1 MDAENDVNMKQA
13 KVDDL
18 MAQLAAAEQDLVDA
32 KINLSNLKEQEM
44 SLPGLIAALQ

>member
-1 MDAENDVNMKQA
+1 MAAEDDVAMKQA

-32 KINLSNLKEQEM
+32 KINLEDLKEQ
-44 SLPGLIAALQ
+44 